1 MNKYFGNKNFYKK
14 TLTIAVPIMIQNGLT
29 NFVGLLDNIMVG
41 QVGTE
46 EMSGIAIVNQLLFI
60 FNLAIFGAVAGA
72 GIYTAQFYG
81 KSDHKGI
88 QHSFRFKLYICI
100 IISVI
105 GILLFLN
112 MGGDMI
118 MQFLRGE
125 ENGLS
130 LDAALYYGKDY
141 MRIMLIGLIPFALE
155 QAYSGTLREC
165 GETVVSMKAGMVAI
179 GVNLIL
185 NYVLIFGKLGMPVMG
200 VEGAAIATVVSRY
213 IQFIIVVAWTHTHKE
228 RMPFIK
234 GVYRSWSIP
243 LGLTAKIA
251 LKGAPLLVNETLW
264 SGGMAMI
271 NQCYSLRG
279 LDAIAAM
286 NISTTITNLF
296 NVAFIALGDAIAI
309 VVGQQLGAGEF
320 EEAKDT
326 DRKLI
331 VFSGLVC
338 VGLGI
343 MIYLVSPMFPEFY
356 NTTEGVKELAT
367 SFMRVSALF
376 IPVWGLTHAIY
387 FTLRSGGKTFIT
399 FLFDSVYMWTLV
411 YTVAYL
417 LSRKTSMNVVYM
429 YFCVQCVDI
438 VKVIIGALLV
448 RKGIWVNNI
457 VADDN

>member
-1 MNKYFGNKNFYKK
+1 MNKYFGNINFYKK